1 LQPTDLQTAVVYL
14 QMTVA
19 EATQIADNALE
30 HSVRSILQA
39 VQVRPC

>member
-1 LQPTDLQTAVVYL
+1 MLDIGLLPL

-19 EATQIADNALE
+19 EATEIADNALE

-39 VQVRPC
+39 VQVRLGGC